1 MSRRG
6 AGHQMVPTGRRWLT
20 RGDDQIR
27 TGDPLLAKQVLS
39 QLSYIPKSGISSLEI
54 VIVGPATSCSLAP
67 AAADKNGPLW
77 NRTTDLA
84 VISRAL

>member
-6 AGHQMVPTGRRWLT
+6 AGHPVMPTGRRLLT
-20 RGDDQIR
+20 HGDDQIR

-39 QLSYIPKSGISSLEI
+39 QLSYIPKNGISSLEI
-54 VIVGPATSCSLAP
+54 VIVWPATSTLWQP